1 MALQWDLRIMLLFRR
16 PTTFQSMALARSTY
30 IALRKK
36 VVGSRKSVKK
46 GQGDKVELILP
57 RELELVTPSE
67 ARGDKV

>member
-1 MALQWDLRIMLLFRR
+1 MLLFRR
-16 PTTFQSMALARSTY
+16 PTSFPKWMALARSTY

-57 RELELVTPSE
+57 RELELVTRPE